1 MKYVRRIVY
10 CLLLTAAVNALPL
23 VWLLYAEWSVSSAGW
38 LFLPLA
44 AAFLWVNLRPIPK
57 TGPTKRIQRLAEGCE
72 LLWLFCVTATATV
85 LLQLLWLNVLR
96 VDIAADSFL
105 DWWGYFGGAM
115 GVLLAV
121 ILEAI
126 VFWNGMIRVYLTSVQ
141 LGIKH
146 RVLAALCGWIP
157 LVNLWYL
164 AKILRICRDEV
175 EFETQK

>member
-10 CLLLTAAVNALPL
+10 CLLLTAAANALPL
-23 VWLLYAEWSVSSAGW
+23 VWLLYAEWSVSGAGW

-57 TGPTKRIQRLAEGCE
+57 SGPTKRIQRLAEGCE
-72 LLWLFCVTATATV
+72 LLWLFCVSATATV

-141 LGIKH
+141 LGVKH
-146 RVLAALCGWIP
+146 RILAALCGWI
-157 LVNLWYL
+157 LVSG
-164 AKILRICRDEV
+164 KDHPHLRGRGGV
-175 EFETQK
+175 